1 MIKKLIVVLSLL
13 VAGAGAAWAQD
24 RPDSFADLVD
34 EISPAVV
41 NIRTTKTVTSSLPNR
56 FTFRGPGGQE
66 FDQDDMPDMLRRFFG
81 LPDNGGGGGGGGR
94 DLKQR
99 SLGSGVIVDK
109 DGYVLTNNH
118 VIANADEIMVM
129 LSSGEELPARIVGRD
144 AKTDLALVKVA
155 PGKNMPFLPLGDSE
169 KLRVGDWVLALG
181 NPFGLTSTV
190 TAGIVSAKGRNIGAG
205 PYDDFIQTD
214 ASINPGN
221 SGGPLVD
228 LGGRV
233 VGINTAIVAQGQG
246 IGFAIP
252 SSLVG
257 EVMKQLREQGKVTR
271 GWLGI
276 YFQRVNRD
284 LARVFAI
291 DENKGVLVSDVM
303 PGGPAAKAGLKRGDI
318 ILSFDDKEINNGQT
332 LPRMVAETPVGSKV
346 KVTVMRQGEKIG
358 LNIVIGEMPEDG
370 EEVSS
375 SSPLMPDSNLGMNLQ
390 EITPGM
396 TQHLNL
402 EAGAGLLVISVESG
416 GPADEAG
423 VMKGDVLLEVSRTAV
438 NTLRE
443 FREALSRLDGK
454 EGILLL
460 LQRSNV
466 THYVVVRPEG

>member
-1 MIKKLIVVLSLL
+1 MKKLLVVLSLFF
-13 VAGAGAAWAQD
+13 AGAGAAWAQD
-24 RPDSFADLVD
+24 KPGSFADLVD
-34 EISPAVV
+34 TVSPAVV
-41 NIRTTKTVTSSLPNR
+41 NIRTMKTVTSSLPNR

-81 LPDNGGGGGGGGR
+81 LPGNGGEGR

-109 DGYVLTNNH
+109 EGYVLTNNH

-129 LSSGEELPARIVGRD
+129 LSGGEELPARIVGRD
-144 AKTDLALVKVA
+144 AKTDLALIKVT

-228 LGGRV
+228 LNGRV

-257 EVMKQLREQGKVTR
+257 AVMKQLREQGKVTR

-276 YFQRVNRD
+276 YFQRVSKE
-284 LARVFAI
+284 LAKVFAI
-291 DENKGVLVSDVM
+291 DENKGVLVADVM
-303 PGGPAAKAGLKRGDI
+303 PGGPADAAGLKRGDI
-318 ILSFDDKEINNGQT
+318 ILSFDNKEINDAHT
-332 LPRMVAETPVGSKV
+332 LPRMVAETTVGSKV
-346 KVTVMRQGEKIG
+346 KVNVLRQGEKID
-358 LNIVIGEMPEDG
+358 LNIVIGEMPEEG

-375 SSPLMPDSNLGMNLQ
+375 ASPSAPGSNLGMNLQ
-390 EITPGM
+390 EITPGIA
-396 TQHLNL
+396 QHLNL
-402 EAGAGLLVISVESG
+402 EAGVGLLVTSVEPG

-423 VMKGDVLLEVSRTAV
+423 VIKGDVLLEVSRSAV
-438 NTLRE
+438 NSLQE
-443 FREALSRLDGK
+443 FRATLSRLDSQ
-454 EGILLL
+454 EVVLLL
-460 LQRSNV
+460 LQRDNV
-466 THYVVVRPEG
+466 THYVVIKLK